1 MTPGKP
7 ATVLIDLRKIPT
19 RIIACPD
26 NAPRRH
32 KNVTA
37 MARRLGLNYEVH
49 RPIYTGG
56 EKFIGCALAH
66 LRTLTGAQAP
76 CLVLEDD
83 CEATPDFRPRL
94 EVPDE
99 ADAVHLGMC
108 IFGIPLSDHP
118 PPRLTIAV
126 PGRCPGETR
135 RVPRHLFDGVVTSE
149 YDGTFLRAHNMLDGH
164 AYLYLKDEVIAK
176 VREEIVGAL
185 AIPWHWD
192 VAMARLQKQQ
202 LLVLTLRRPFF
213 FQKGGACPPPGETAP
228 MPVANPDELDDA
240 WFERLLD
247 RELSRRRLVPRL
259 CEYARVKLRRGLEYL
274 VRKLA

>member
-1 MTPGKP
+1 M
-7 ATVLIDLRKIPT
+7 LIDLREIPT
-19 RIIACPD
+19 CIIACPD

-37 MARRLGLNYEVH
+37 MAQRLGLNYEVH

-56 EKFIGCALAH
+56 DKFIGCALAH

-83 CEATPDFRPRL
+83 CEATPQFRPAF

-99 ADAVHLGMC
+99 ADAIHLGMS

-118 PPRLTIAV
+118 SPRLTITV
-126 PGRCPGETR
+126 PGRRPGETR
-135 RVPRHLFDGVVTSE
+135 SVPRHLFYGAVTSE

-164 AYLYLKDEVIAK
+164 AYLYLKDGAIAK
-176 VREEIVGAL
+176 VCAEITGAL

-202 LLVLTLRRPFF
+202 LLVLTPRRPFF
-213 FQKGGACPPPGETAP
+213 FQKDNRRLTFSETGPVP
-228 MPVANPDELDDA
+228 MANPEELEDA

-247 RELSRRRLVPRL
+247 KEQSRRSLPLRM
-259 CEYARVKLRRGLEYL
+259 CEYARARLRRGLEYL
-274 VRKLA
+274 ARKLA

>member
-1 MTPGKP
+1 M
-7 ATVLIDLRKIPT
+7 LIDLRKIPT

-37 MARRLGLNYEVH
+37 MAQRLGLNYEVH
-49 RPIYTGG
+49 RPIYTGS

-83 CEATPDFRPRL
+83 CEATPDFRACL

-99 ADAVHLGMC
+99 ADAIHLGMS
-108 IFGIPLSDHP
+108 IFGIPLSGHP

-126 PGRCPGETR
+126 PGRHPGETR
-135 RVPRHLFDGVVTSE
+135 SVPRYLFDGVVASE
-149 YDGTFLRAHNMLDGH
+149 YDETFLRVHNMLDGH

-176 VREEIVGAL
+176 VRAEIIGAL
-185 AIPWHWD
+185 SIPWHWD
-192 VAMARLQKQQ
+192 VAMAQLQKQQ
-202 LLVLTLRRPFF
+202 LLVLTPRRPFF
-213 FQKGGACPPPGETAP
+213 FQEGKAYSPSPPGETGLA
-228 MPVANPDELDDA
+228 PVANPDELDDA

-247 RELSRRRLVPRL
+247 RELSRRRLLPRMY
-259 CEYARVKLRRGLEYL
+259 EYARVKLRRGLEYL